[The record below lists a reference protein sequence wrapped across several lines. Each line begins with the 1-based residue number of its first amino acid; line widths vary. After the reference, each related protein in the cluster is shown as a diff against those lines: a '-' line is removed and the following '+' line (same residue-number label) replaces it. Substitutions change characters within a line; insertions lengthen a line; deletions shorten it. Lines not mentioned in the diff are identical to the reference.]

1 MQLIPLS
8 AFDLALAAGLI
19 LLLAVLSVRMRLR
32 LGKEIVVAAL
42 RTTLQL
48 LLIGMVLK
56 ALFANVHLSWVIGIA
71 IVMLLI
77 AGREVMARQQYTF
90 VGGWGFGIGTLSM
103 FISSFSIA
111 ILSLTVIIGT
121 DPWYTPQYAIPLLG
135 MMLGNTMSGV
145 TLGMDHLTQSAWRQ
159 RSIIEARLILGQE
172 WAHAI
177 SDIRRDSIR
186 VGMIPII
193 NAMAA
198 AGVVSLPGM
207 MTGQILAGSPPLEAV
222 KYQILVMFLITA
234 GTGFGTMAAVWMGSR
249 RLFDERQ
256 RLRLDHLHAK

>member
-19 LLLAVLSVRMRLR
+19 LLLAALSVRMRLR

-77 AGREVMARQQYTF
+77 AGREVMTRQQYTF
-90 VGGWGFGIGTLSM
+90 VGAWGFGIGTLSM

-135 MMLGNTMSGV
+135 MLLGNTMSGV

-159 RSIIEARLILGQE
+159 RVEY
-172 WAHAI
+172 
-177 SDIRRDSIR
+177 DS
-186 VGMIPII
+186 
-193 NAMAA
+193 
-198 AGVVSLPGM
+198 
-207 MTGQILAGSPPLEAV
+207 
-222 KYQILVMFLITA
+222 K
-234 GTGFGTMAAVWMGSR
+234 
-249 RLFDERQ
+249 
-256 RLRLDHLHAK
+256 